1 MNGMV
6 SRIRRQVQCNTDHAP
21 WRRGPGACFD
31 SRIWSTAGRAARRSR
46 SAVTEV
52 AANDKKLVS
61 FFRRQNLLNAN
72 PLDKMRPPNVF
83 QVRDLLGVWKVRSN
97 PTCHYENQ

>member
-1 MNGMV
+1 MAWFRAYGAKYSATRITHHGAGARAPV
-6 SRIRRQVQCNTDHAP
+6 SIAGFGQRRV
-21 WRRGPGACFD
+21 
-31 SRIWSTAGRAARRSR
+31 ARR
-46 SAVTEV
+46 ADPEV